1 MNDEPIIDVEWRAI
15 AAKAKD
21 LIPNDDDINRDL
33 LEGYQQD
40 GEAPKGCSIT
50 NGTDPARN
58 WVAKMYIG
66 GKQRVL
72 GYGTCYQCARLYDAV
87 YWRFRKYRTHRE
99 ELGQIYNFGEDQA
112 GDDNINADTEVV
124 PCEMEA
130 LLLKRGVL
138 KTSEQREQ
146 AQRDRKAEYQAARY
160 TSKGRM
166 EGLIERLFVMVEA
179 MGEQFE
185 KLNRRLDNLAKG
197 IPAPVP
203 LQYKSINVEPQ
214 KIWEINPAWK
224 DGGPGYVGD
233 DPRQTGNLTCGPIDA
248 TCNSPES
255 V

>member
-1 MNDEPIIDVEWRAI
+1 MNDEPIVDVEWRAI

-33 LEGYQQD
+33 LEVYQQD

-50 NGTDPARN
+50 NGTDDFRK

-99 ELGQIYNFGEDQA
+99 EELGQIYNFGEDQA

-138 KTSEQREQ
+138 KTPEQREK

-160 TSKGRM
+160 TAKGRT
-166 EGLIERLFVMVEA
+166 EGLLEQLLERFEGVA
-179 MGEQFE
+179 MEFE
-185 KLNRRLDNLAKG
+185 KLNRRLDKLAIQPMHPG
-197 IPAPVP
+197 VP
-203 LQYKSINVEPQ
+203 PFNQL
-214 KIWEINPAWK
+214 NPAWK
-224 DGGPGYVGD
+224 DAPYPSVNPVPYTGD
-233 DPRQTGNLTCGPIDA
+233 SIDA
-248 TCNSPES
+248 GTCKSPEC